1 MIRSRLFRMA
11 AVCAA
16 VPMIVLA
23 ACSSGGGGTQ
33 QQAAKTELKLYNDK
47 GAWSKY
53 FDQMGALS
61 KQQIGL
67 SMKPVGYTDEPTYQ
81 AFIKASFRTDVK
93 PDLFTWTT
101 GGRLAE
107 IVAQKQVAETTQ
119 LWQEAIKSGDLTTEL
134 AKYYTVGGKQYCVP
148 LNAAYW
154 GMFYNK
160 KIFDEHQLKPPTTWD
175 ELMQIAATLKKSG
188 VTAFYHTSVLFS
200 FVWFEQLLAGTDPDL
215 YDRLSTGQAKYTD
228 PGVVEVMKRWKSMID
243 AGYFNNPGDKTD
255 PGDVLKTGKAAM
267 VSFGTWFNTSMT
279 QRDMKAGSDYGFFTI
294 PNVNPALPKTSM
306 IFESGPLCSLAK
318 APDAQA
324 STKYLKWWVTTAAQE
339 KWATARGDVSANPKV
354 AIADEAIAQ
363 VGKAA
368 GSGEFRLVNRYF
380 EAAPP
385 PVLTAALDGFG
396 AFVVKPDGYQKIL
409 EDIQRVA
416 DEYWS
421 THQQGN

>member
-1 MIRSRLFRMA
+1 MIRSLGVA
-11 AVCAA
+11 AVICLA
-16 VPMIVLA
+16 VT
-23 ACSSGGGGTQ
+23 ACSSGGSAPK
-33 QQAAKTELKLYNDK
+33 QAAGKTELKLYNDK

-53 FDQMGALS
+53 FDEMGSLS

-107 IVAQKQVAETTQ
+107 IVAQKQVSDTTAI
-119 LWQEAIKSGDLTTEL
+119 WQEAIKNGDLSADL
-134 AKYYTVGGKQYCVP
+134 AKYYTVNGKQYCVP

-160 KIFDEHQLKPPTTWD
+160 SVFDKYQLKPPATWD
-175 ELMQIAATLKKSG
+175 ELVKVADTLKKNG

-215 YDRLSTGQAKYTD
+215 YDRLSAGQAKYTD
-228 PGVVEVMKRWKSMID
+228 PGVVDVMKRWKSMID

-279 QRDMKAGSDYGFFTI
+279 QRDMKAGTDYGFFVI

-318 APDAQA
+318 APDPDA
-324 STKYLKWWVTTAAQE
+324 STKYLKWWVSSSAQE

-354 AIADEAIAQ
+354 AIADQAIAE
-363 VGKAA
+363 VSKAA
-368 GSGEFRLVNRYF
+368 GSGEYRLVNRYF
-380 EAAPP
+380 EATPP

-396 AFVVKPDGYQKIL
+396 AFVVKPDTYQKVL
-409 EDIQRVA
+409 TDIQAAA

-421 THQQGN
+421 AHPQGN

>member
-1 MIRSRLFRMA
+1 MNRSRPLLVAA
-11 AVCAA
+11 AVSL
-16 VPMIVLA
+16 VLA
-23 ACSSGGGGTQ
+23 ACGSGGDTARQ
-33 QQAAKTELKLYNDK
+33 QAKTELKLYNDK

-53 FDQMGALS
+53 FDEMGALS
-61 KQQIGL
+61 KQRIGL

-107 IVAQKQVAETTQ
+107 IVAQKQVAETTA
-119 LWQEAIKSGDLTTEL
+119 LWQEAIKNGDLSADL
-134 AKYYTVGGKQYCVP
+134 AEYYTVGGKQYCVP

-160 KIFDEHQLKPPTTWD
+160 KIFDQHGLQPPKTWD
-175 ELMQIAATLKKSG
+175 DLVKIADTLKQNDVK
-188 VTAFYHTSVLFS
+188 AFYHTSVLFS

-228 PGVVEVMKRWKSMID
+228 PGVVQVMERWKAMID
-243 AGYFNNPGDKTD
+243 AGYFTNPGDKTD

-279 QRDMKAGSDYGFFTI
+279 QRAMKAGTDYGFFVI

-318 APDAQA
+318 APDPEA
-324 STKYLKWWVTTAAQE
+324 SMKYLKWWVGSEAQE

-354 AIADEAIAQ
+354 AIADQAIAE

-368 GSGEFRLVNRYF
+368 SGGEHRLVNRYF
-380 EAAPP
+380 EATPP
-385 PVLTAALDGFG
+385 PVLTAALDGFS
-396 AFVVKPDGYQKIL
+396 AFVVKPDTYQKVL
-409 EDIQRVA
+409 SDIQAAA

-421 THQQGN
+421 THPKGN

>member
-1 MIRSRLFRMA
+1 MIRSLGIAA
-11 AVCAA
+11 AVCLA
-16 VPMIVLA
+16 LA
-23 ACSSGGGGTQ
+23 ACSSGGSTPKQ
-33 QQAAKTELKLYNDK
+33 AAAKTELKLYNDK

-53 FDQMGALS
+53 FEEMGSLS

-107 IVAQKQVAETTQ
+107 IVAQKQVAETTPI
-119 LWQEAIKSGDLTTEL
+119 WQEAIKNGDLSADL

-160 KIFDEHQLKPPTTWD
+160 SIFDKHRLKPPATWD
-175 ELMQIAATLKKSG
+175 ELIKVADTLKKNG

-279 QRDMKAGSDYGFFTI
+279 QRDLKAGTDYGFFVI
-294 PNVNPALPKTSM
+294 PNVNPALAKTSM

-318 APDAQA
+318 APDLDA
-324 STKYLKWWVTTAAQE
+324 STKYLKWWVGSAAQE
-339 KWATARGDVSANPKV
+339 KWATTRGDVSANPKV
-354 AIADEAIAQ
+354 AIADQAIAE
-363 VGKAA
+363 VSKAA
-368 GSGEFRLVNRYF
+368 GSGEYRLVNRYF
-380 EAAPP
+380 EATPP

-396 AFVVKPDGYQKIL
+396 AFVVKPDTYQKVL
-409 EDIQRVA
+409 TDIQAAA

-421 THQQGN
+421 THPQGN

>member
-1 MIRSRLFRMA
+1 MIRSRLLCMA
-11 AVCAA
+11 AICA
-16 VPMIVLA
+16 VVTPLA
-23 ACSSGGGGTQ
+23 LTGCSSGGDTAK
-33 QQAAKTELKLYNDK
+33 QAGKTELKLYNDK

-81 AFIKASFRTDVK
+81 AFIKASFRTNVK

-101 GGRLAE
+101 GGGLAE
-107 IVAQKQVAETTQ
+107 VVAQKQLAETTA
-119 LWQEAIKSGDLTTEL
+119 LWQEAIKNGDLSADL

-160 KIFDEHQLKPPTTWD
+160 KVFDKYGLKPPTTWD
-175 ELMQIAATLKKSG
+175 ELIKIADTLKKNG
-188 VTAFYHTSVLFS
+188 VPAFYHTSVLFS

-243 AGYFNNPGDKTD
+243 AGYFNNAGDKTD
-255 PGDVLKTGKAAM
+255 PGDVLKTGKTAM

-279 QRDMKAGSDYGFFTI
+279 QRDLKAGVDYGYFTI

-318 APDAQA
+318 APDPEA
-324 STKYLKWWVTTAAQE
+324 STKYLKWWVTPAAQE

-354 AIADEAIAQ
+354 TITDQAIAE
-363 VGKAA
+363 VSKAA
-368 GSGEFRLVNRYF
+368 GSGQYRLVNRYF
-380 EAAPP
+380 EATPP

-396 AFVVKPDGYQKIL
+396 AFLVKPDSYQKVL
-409 EDIQRVA
+409 EDIQGAA

-421 THQQGN
+421 SHQPGS

>member
-1 MIRSRLFRMA
+1 MIRSLGVA
-11 AVCAA
+11 AVIC
-16 VPMIVLA
+16 LA
-23 ACSSGGGGTQ
+23 ITACSSGGSAPK
-33 QQAAKTELKLYNDK
+33 QAAGKTELKLYNDK

-53 FDQMGALS
+53 FDEMGSLS

-107 IVAQKQVAETTQ
+107 IVAQKQVSDTSAI
-119 LWQEAIKSGDLTTEL
+119 WQEAIKNGDLSADL
-134 AKYYTVGGKQYCVP
+134 AKYYTVSGKQYCVP

-160 KIFDEHQLKPPTTWD
+160 SVFDKYQLKPPATWD
-175 ELMQIAATLKKSG
+175 ELVKVAETLKKNG
-188 VTAFYHTSVLFS
+188 VKAFYHTSVLFS

-228 PGVVEVMKRWKSMID
+228 PGVVDVMKRWKSMID

-279 QRDMKAGSDYGFFTI
+279 QRDMKAGTDYGFFVI

-318 APDAQA
+318 APDPDA
-324 STKYLKWWVTTAAQE
+324 STKYLKWWVSSSAQE

-354 AIADEAIAQ
+354 AIADQAIAE
-363 VGKAA
+363 VSKAA
-368 GSGEFRLVNRYF
+368 GSGDYRLVNRYF
-380 EAAPP
+380 EATPP

-396 AFVVKPDGYQKIL
+396 AFVVKPDTYQKVL
-409 EDIQRVA
+409 TDIQAAA

-421 THQQGN
+421 THPQGN

>member
-1 MIRSRLFRMA
+1 MIRSRPLLIA
-11 AVCAA
+11 AVTA
-16 VPMIVLA
+16 LA
-23 ACSSGGGGTQ
+23 LAGCSSAGDTAGSQPG
-33 QQAAKTELKLYNDK
+33 KTELKLYNDK

-53 FDQMGALS
+53 FDEMGVLS

-67 SMKPVGYTDEPTYQ
+67 SVKSVGYTDEPTYQ
-81 AFIKASFRTDVK
+81 AFIKASFRTNVK

-101 GGRLAE
+101 GGRLEE
-107 IVAQKQVAETTQ
+107 IVAQKQVAETTAI
-119 LWQEAIKSGDLTTEL
+119 WQEAIKNGDLSADL
-134 AKYYTVGGKQYCVP
+134 APYYTVGGKQYCVP

-160 KIFDEHQLKPPTTWD
+160 KIFDEHKLKPPKTWD
-175 ELMQIAATLKKSG
+175 ELIGIADTLKKNG

-255 PGDVLKTGKAAM
+255 PADMLKTGKAAM

-279 QRDMKAGSDYGFFTI
+279 QRDMKAGTDYGFFVI
-294 PNVNPALPKTSM
+294 PNVNSALPKTSM

-318 APDAQA
+318 APDPEA
-324 STKYLKWWVTTAAQE
+324 SMKYLKWWVGAAAQE

-354 AIADEAIAQ
+354 AIADQAIAE

-368 GSGEFRLVNRYF
+368 GSGEYRLVNRYF
-380 EAAPP
+380 EATPP
-385 PVLTAALDGFG
+385 PVLTAALDGLG
-396 AFVVKPDGYQKIL
+396 GFVAKPDTYEKVLAG
-409 EDIQRVA
+409 IQAAA
-416 DEYWS
+416 DEYWA
-421 THQQGN
+421 THKQGN